1 MALLDRR
8 VLIDAP
14 PEIVWKYL
22 SNLADLPRWHPNCTQ
37 TSILTTSQRGVG
49 VRRRN
54 TMKKGPSVVEE
65 IVSWY
70 EGLGYE
76 YVVVDGPRYRRNR
89 GLLRLQAI
97 PEGTILQWTFDYQLG
112 GLLGGLR
119 DRLFVRR
126 RLDKEIADGLNQF
139 KRLIQ
144 STGVRM
150 DAVSRDKVAMRP
162 APNADERAALGMSR
176 SQRLPDDAAETAT
189 PTSPGRPRSMPP
201 VIFEDDLPVSPP
213 PLPRPVEV
221 FEDDLPPA
229 PLLEE
234 PPVAEEDTRPRLPA
248 APRPAEITRPMAAL
262 TDDDLRFRP
271 PAPEPAAADLPSVE
285 AEPDWAKVTQTVQP
299 VTLPDDA
306 PFRPPVSPEPAVEP
320 EPAAPSEPP
329 APVGPSI
336 WEIFGVPRP
345 SEVLSRAQAAPESAA
360 GEATPSPPPSEA
372 ALAEPAAPAAI
383 VPPPVE
389 APVRAAHPGLRARR
403 GPTPG
408 QIRARCAP
416 GHPGLRR
423 KSMRQHG
430 KE

>member
-1 MALLDRR
+1 MTLLDRR

-14 PEIVWKYL
+14 PEVVWKYL

-162 APNADERAALGMSR
+162 APNADERAALGMTR
-176 SQRLPDDAAETAT
+176 GQRPPDDAAETAT
-189 PTSPGRPRSMPP
+189 PTSPGRPRSTPP
-201 VIFEDDLPVSPP
+201 VIFEDDLPASPP
-213 PLPRPVEV
+213 PSPGLVEV
-221 FEDDLPPA
+221 FEDDLPPV
-229 PLLEE
+229 PLPEE
-234 PPVAEEDTRPRLPA
+234 PPVAEEDTRPRLPVTL
-248 APRPAEITRPMAAL
+248 RPAEITRPMAAL

-271 PAPEPAAADLPSVE
+271 PAPESSTADLPPAE
-285 AEPDWAKVTQTVQP
+285 AEPSWAKVTQTVRP

-306 PFRPPVSPEPAVEP
+306 VSGPPAPP
-320 EPAAPSEPP
+320 EPAAAPQPVVPSEQP
-329 APVGPSI
+329 APGGPSI

-360 GEATPSPPPSEA
+360 REITPSPSPSEA
-372 ALAEPAAPAAI
+372 NLAGPAEPAAIA
-383 VPPPVE
+383 PPPVE
-389 APVRAAHPGLRARR
+389 APVRSAHPGLRVRHCPA
-403 GPTPG
+403 PG
-408 QIRARCAP
+408 QIRARCAS

-423 KSMRQHG
+423 KSVRQRG